1 MMEGV
6 VEIEMKLQELLAVVV
21 VEELGQEVSVHRHQ
35 AMLVVK
41 LEMQTQVVVV
51 EELVTQQNLLVQVV
65 LV

>member
-1 MMEGV
+1 
-6 VEIEMKLQELLAVVV
+6 
-21 VEELGQEVSVHRHQ
+21 
-35 AMLVVK
+35 MLVVK